1 MAQGGVFNLV
11 LRDERYD
18 RWFTA
23 SELLRERLDKERA
36 RRAAIPAAER
46 PPGFSVQPPPAE
58 LEKTHTFFLRRSF
71 RPYVAVAS
79 EYARVLPAAG
89 LPTALGPGGA
99 LTFALPT
106 FGHFTSDLVLHVRF
120 GAVGDAAA
128 AAAGAAP
135 TPAAPLYAWAALPG
149 LRFADQVR
157 LESDGVLFDEYSALE
172 AAQRAK
178 FFVTTDHAR
187 GFEAACGQ
195 QPVRQAVWQGNG
207 YEGVL
212 EYRDGPQTPQLYQPA
227 FEAFVPLDFWFCR
240 GAAHALV
247 NDLVANTQRRV
258 VVRFPQLRDLLRAY
272 VRADSD
278 VILQDPD
285 PAAGPAPPGL
295 AEVPLPAG
303 LSVAYSAALY
313 VNGLF
318 VNPEVHDVFASRA
331 DVTLARVHRAQTTPL
346 IAARQ
351 RTLMSQL
358 KFASEYFLVGV
369 RARANAA
376 DISRW
381 WLMGAA
387 VPRPPAARLYVP
399 AVVWGPLLPALSL
412 VNRQAA
418 DVSAL
423 ENPLAALRV
432 DAHDVVLYAETGA
445 KFFGAY
451 LPIRYPER
459 SVVVSPVDPAAFLV
473 PFCLMP
479 GAAEPSGHYNLS
491 AGRELYLETVLRDS
505 FLQYDLSLV
514 VYSSALNFLVRRGD
528 KFELRYAL

>member
-18 RWFTA
+18 RVFTA
-23 SELLRERLDKERA
+23 SALLRARLDRERA
-36 RRAAIPAAER
+36 RRAATPADAR
-46 PPGFSVQPPPAE
+46 GPGFSVQPLPSDI
-58 LEKTHTFFLRRSF
+58 EKTHTLFMRRTF
-71 RPYVAVAS
+71 RPYVATAS
-79 EYARVLPAAG
+79 EYARVLPDAGQAA
-89 LPTALGPGGA
+89 ALGPGGT

-106 FGHFTSDLVLHVRF
+106 FGHFTSDMALHVRF
-120 GAVGDAAA
+120 GAVGSPAA
-128 AAAGAAP
+128 AAAGAEP

-149 LRFADQVR
+149 LRFAERVR

-178 FFVTTDHAR
+178 FFVSSDHAR

-195 QPVRQAVWQGNG
+195 QAARRAVWQGNG

-212 EYRDGPQTPQLYQPA
+212 EYRDGPQTPRLFQPA
-227 FEAFVPLDFWFCR
+227 FDAFVPLDFWFCR
-240 GAAHALV
+240 GPAHALV

-258 VVRFPQLRDLLRAY
+258 VVQVPELRALLRAY
-272 VRADSD
+272 VRAPADS
-278 VILQDPD
+278 ITGGAD

-295 AEVPLPAG
+295 AEVPLPPGAT
-303 LSVAYSAALY
+303 VAYTAALY

-318 VNPEVHDVFASRA
+318 VSPEIHDVFASRIDIA
-331 DVTLARVHRAQTTPL
+331 LARVHRAQAAPL
-346 IAARQ
+346 TAPRQ

-358 KFASEYFLVGV
+358 KFATEYFLVGV

-376 DISRW
+376 DLSRW
-381 WLMGAA
+381 WLMGAP
-387 VPRPPAARLYVP
+387 VPRPLSSRLFVP
-399 AVVWGPLLPALSL
+399 AVVWAPALPALSL
-412 VNRQAA
+412 VNREAA

-432 DAHDVVLYAETGA
+432 DAHDVTLFAEIATT
-445 KFFGAY
+445 FYNAY

-459 SVVVSPVDPAAFLV
+459 SVVVAPADPAAFLV
-473 PFCLMP
+473 PFCLLP
-479 GAAEPSGHYNLS
+479 GAVEPSGHYNLS
-491 AGRELYLETVLRDS
+491 AGRELYLETVLRGAPA
-505 FLQYDLSLV
+505 DLELLV
-514 VYSSALNFLVRRGD
+514 FSSALNFIVRRGD